1 MSQDSMKVFDRRRV
15 RAHRDRAFRS
25 IAEHGFLFDHVADG
39 MIDRLDDVLRTFP
52 TAIDL
57 GTFNGGLAR
66 RLEQRPGT
74 DLVIRSDLSPRLA
87 QMASQTGPTI
97 VADEELL
104 PFGEAKADLVASALA
119 LHWTNDLPG
128 ALVQINRSLRPDGL
142 FLGALLGGESLT
154 ELRITLTEAE
164 IELCG
169 GASPRLSPLADVRDA
184 GGLMQRAGFALPVV
198 DRETVTVTYDN
209 AFRLIA
215 DLRGMGET
223 NASLNRNAAIPPR
236 AFWPRVAEIY
246 HQRFAEAD
254 GRIPATFQVLY
265 LSGWA
270 PAASQQQ
277 PLRPGSAR
285 SSLADA
291 LGAEERSAGETAP
304 FFASKTAPDQTGDS

>member
-1 MSQDSMKVFDRRRV
+1 MGMDSMKVFDRRRV
-15 RAHRDRAFRS
+15 RAHRDRAARS
-25 IAEHGFLFDHVADG
+25 VAEHGFLFDHVADG
-39 MIDRLDDVLRTFP
+39 MVERLDDVLRTFP

-57 GTFNGGLAR
+57 GTFNGGLAG
-66 RLEQRPGT
+66 RLERRPGT
-74 DLVIRSDLSPRLA
+74 DLVVRSDLSPRLA
-87 QMASQTGPTI
+87 QMASRSGLAI

-104 PFGEAKADLVASALA
+104 PFGEAKVDLVASALA

-154 ELRITLTEAE
+154 ELRIAVTEAE

-169 GASPRLSPLADVRDA
+169 GASPRLSPLADVRDV

-198 DRETVTVTYDN
+198 DRETVIVTYDN

-246 HQRFAEAD
+246 HRRFAEAD

-270 PAASQQQ
+270 PAANQQQ

-291 LGAEERSAGETAP
+291 LGAEERSAGEAAPFLTGRTAP
-304 FFASKTAPDQTGDS
+304 ERTDGS